1 MKPSRILPVLA
12 LSSLLINCRADRP
25 EIEAGNTSQ
34 LADVAIG
41 NLDKPNWTRVDLK
54 LNRLRPSTETIE
66 RNYQKNDGKEIIDT
80 KVQVLHGDYR
90 ILLTYRD
97 AQGKTLYESCKD
109 EKSKEHAIYV
119 PHYAV
124 EIKICTEGG
133 ETPVGVVVSKEADV
147 SIKPVVTPT
156 GGTSPDKPTP
166 PPVASGSFVAQHG
179 MLSVSGNKIV
189 DKNKQPIQLKGM
201 SLFWSQ
207 WSGTFWNA
215 DTISFIKKDWKAT
228 LVRAA
233 MGVEEGG
240 YLTQPDAEKERV
252 KTVVNAAI
260 KEGIYVII
268 DWHDH
273 HATRNAAKAVEFFSE
288 MAGLYANNP
297 HVIFEVYN
305 EPIDDSWEQ
314 VKSYSETVI
323 KAIRAKNAQNLV
335 IVGSPTWS
343 QRVDLA
349 ADNPIQDK
357 NVAYTLHF
365 YSGTHRQD
373 LRDKAS
379 YALNKGIALFV
390 TEFGVCD
397 ASGNGNID
405 LAEADRWMAFM
416 DQHKIS
422 WANWS
427 LFDKNESASAL
438 KPGSNTRGG
447 WTANDLTE
455 SGAYIKKKMME

>member
-1 MKPSRILPVLA
+1 MESD
-12 LSSLLINCRADRP
+12 S
-25 EIEAGNTSQ
+25 TSQ
-34 LADVAIG
+34 LSAVAIG
-41 NLDKPNWTRVDLK
+41 YLDKPSWTQFQLT
-54 LNRLRPSTETIE
+54 LERLRPTSEKIE
-66 RNYQKNDGKEIIDT
+66 KNYQNSGKTEFSDAT
-80 KVQVLHGDYR
+80 VKVPHGDYK
-90 ILLTYRD
+90 IVLTYKD
-97 AQGKTLYESCKD
+97 GQGKTVYESCD
-109 EKSKEHAIYV
+109 NEKNKVHPIYV
-119 PHYAV
+119 PRYPTDIV
-124 EIKICTEGG
+124 ICEADGQ
-133 ETPVGVVVSKEADV
+133 TPVGSVKPKEADV
-147 SIKPVVTPT
+147 TITPVVVP
-156 GGTSPDKPTP
+156 GGGAAPGKPTP
-166 PPVASGSFVAQHG
+166 PPAASGSFVAQHG
-179 MLSVSGNKIV
+179 LLKAKGNQIV
-189 DKNKQPIQLKGM
+189 DQNNQPIQLKGM

-207 WSGTFWNA
+207 WSGSFWNA
-215 DTISFIKKDWKAT
+215 DAVAFIKKNWKAT

-240 YLTQPDAEKERV
+240 YLTQPEAEKARV
-252 KTVVNAAI
+252 KTVVDAAM

-273 HATRNAAKAVEFFSE
+273 HATRNTAKAVEFFSE

-314 VKSYSETVI
+314 VKIYAETVI

-349 ADNPIQDK
+349 ADNPVQDQ

-373 LRDKAS
+373 LRDKAA
-379 YALNKGIALFV
+379 YALEKGIALFI

-416 DQHKIS
+416 DKHKLS

-438 KPGSNTRGG
+438 KPGSNPRGG
-447 WTANDLTE
+447 WTDGDLTE
-455 SGAYIKKKMME
+455 SGAYIKRKMME

>member
-1 MKPSRILPVLA
+1 MDGGNASK
-12 LSSLLINCRADRP
+12 LS
-25 EIEAGNTSQ
+25 
-34 LADVAIG
+34 DVAVG
-41 NLDKPNWTRVDLK
+41 YLEQPNWTQFQLT
-54 LNRLRPSTETIE
+54 LERLRPTTEKIE
-66 RNYQKNDGKEIIDT
+66 RNYQNPGRKDFTDAT
-80 KVQVLHGDYR
+80 VKVLYGDYK
-90 ILLTYRD
+90 IVLSYKD
-97 AQGKTLYESCKD
+97 ASGKTIYESCD
-109 EKSKEHAIYV
+109 SEKSKEHPINV
-119 PHYAV
+119 PRYMTD
-124 EIKICTEGG
+124 IKICPLGSQ
-133 ETPVGVVVSKEADV
+133 TPVGTVTAEEADV
-147 SIKPVVTPT
+147 IMKPVVVPG
-156 GGTSPDKPTP
+156 GGTPGKPTP
-166 PPVASGSFVAQHG
+166 PPATSGSFVAQHG
-179 MLSVSGNKIV
+179 LLKAKGNRIV
-189 DKNKQPIQLKGM
+189 DQNNQPIQLKGM

-207 WSGTFWNA
+207 WSGSFWNA
-215 DTISFIKKDWKAT
+215 DAVAFIKKNWKAT

-273 HATRNAAKAVEFFSE
+273 HATRNTAKAVEFFSE

-314 VKSYSETVI
+314 VKAYAETVI

-343 QRVDLA
+343 QRVDQA
-349 ADNPIQDK
+349 ADNPVKDQ

-373 LRDKAS
+373 LRDKAT
-379 YALNKGIALFV
+379 YALDKGIALFV

-405 LAEADRWMAFM
+405 LTEADRWMEFM
-416 DQHKIS
+416 DKHQLS

-438 KPGSNTRGG
+438 KPGANPRGG
-447 WTANDLTE
+447 WTDADLTE
-455 SGAYIKKKMME
+455 SGAYIKRKMME